1 MNLFS
6 RVARH
11 THRVN
16 LRRGVRQFVM
26 FAAGLG
32 VLIGAKCPW
41 NAKTAAVPSRS
52 ARAVIPDSA
61 DQLIL
66 GLRTILT
73 EQSVSKGILLSDTAY
88 VYEDGSRLELHRVH
102 LTFRTAQG
110 VKDGLLT
117 ARAGTYNSRLSRL
130 EARGDVVVVREDGKR
145 LESPQLVFDQAR
157 NQIFSDSTFT
167 LTQPDRTIT
176 GIGFES
182 DPHLTTFRCLRA
194 CKGLAPVNLPV
205 K

>member
-1 MNLFS
+1 MTGVS
-6 RVARH
+6 RFALDVVS
-11 THRVN
+11 TV
-16 LRRGVRQFVM
+16 RRGLVIAGGM
-26 FAAGLG
+26 SILAA
-32 VLIGAKCPW
+32 AKCPW
-41 NAKTAAVPSRS
+41 KTNTAAVPSRS
-52 ARAVIPDSA
+52 ARAAIPDSA
-61 DQLIL
+61 DQLVI
-66 GLRTILT
+66 GMRTILT

-88 VYEDGSRLELHRVH
+88 VYDDGSRLELLRVH

-110 VKDGLLT
+110 RKDGVLT

-130 EARGDVVVVREDGKR
+130 DARGDVVVVREDGMR

-157 NQIFSDSTFT
+157 NQIFSDSAFT
-167 LTQPDRTIT
+167 LTQPSRTIT

>member
-1 MNLFS
+1 MNGMS
-6 RVARH
+6 VVARNVMA
-11 THRVN
+11 TIRSGLLVAC
-16 LRRGVRQFVM
+16 GVSILT
-26 FAAGLG
+26 A
-32 VLIGAKCPW
+32 AKCTW
-41 NAKTAAVPSRS
+41 KTKSAAVPSRS
-52 ARAVIPDSA
+52 ARAAIPDSA
-61 DQLIL
+61 DQLVI
-66 GLRTILT
+66 GMRTILT

-88 VYEDGSRLELHRVH
+88 AYDDGSRLELLGVH

-110 VKDGLLT
+110 RKDGVLT

-130 EARGDVVVVREDGKR
+130 DARGDVVVVREDGKR

-157 NQIFSDSTFT
+157 NQIFSDSAFT
-167 LTQPDRTIT
+167 LTQPSRTIT

>member
-1 MNLFS
+1 MS
-6 RVARH
+6 GKSVVARDVVA
-11 THRVN
+11 TMRYG
-16 LRRGVRQFVM
+16 LL
-26 FAAGLG
+26 AACGISILTA
-32 VLIGAKCPW
+32 AKCTW
-41 NAKTAAVPSRS
+41 KTKRAAVPSRS
-52 ARAVIPDSA
+52 ARAAIPDSA
-61 DQLIL
+61 DQLVI
-66 GLRTILT
+66 GMRTILT

-88 VYEDGSRLELHRVH
+88 VYDDGSRLELVRVH

-110 VKDGLLT
+110 RKDGVLT

-130 EARGDVVVVREDGKR
+130 DARGDVVVVREDGKR

-157 NQIFSDSTFT
+157 NEILSDSTFT
-167 LTQPDRTIT
+167 LTQPGRTIT

-182 DPHLTTFRCLRA
+182 DPHLTTFRCLKA